1 MHTSHTSDGVL
12 LAYLDHELAGD
23 QRSNVDAHLNECL
36 TCRRALG
43 EVRGRADL
51 VSDALSLV
59 DRPAPIDEAWITVH
73 AAVQARVAT
82 GAGDPSR
89 AGAVAP
95 RTGAVPPG
103 GRAWVPARWSLARA
117 AGLVLLFAGGAAAAT
132 IPGSPVRSWLFGDDP
147 MQPMASPATEEAAS
161 ATVTAESGSWTRA
174 VDGVVRLAL
183 DAPAGT
189 DVEVRWTGQ
198 RAGIQG
204 PADTRYASEADG
216 QLGARAEGGP
226 LRVELPVGIRAATLR
241 VNGAV
246 VLEIVEGRVST
257 APAGARGTLE
267 PDGEPLY
274 FEVR

>member
-23 QRSNVDAHLNECL
+23 QRTNVDAHLNECL

-59 DRPAPIDEAWITVH
+59 DRPAPMDEAWITVQ
-73 AAVQARVAT
+73 AAVQARAAT
-82 GAGDPSR
+82 GAGDSSR
-89 AGAVAP
+89 AGAGRAPVAK
-95 RTGAVPPG
+95 
-103 GRAWVPARWSLARA
+103 GRAWVPARRSLARA
-117 AGLVLLFAGGAAAAT
+117 AGLVLLFAGGAAAAA
-132 IPGSPVRSWLFGDDP
+132 IPGSPVRGWLFGEDP
-147 MQPMASPATEEAAS
+147 AEPVAGPVTEEAAS
-161 ATVTAESGSWTRA
+161 AAMAAESGSWTRA
-174 VDGVVRLAL
+174 VDGVVRLAV

-189 DVEVRWTGQ
+189 DVEVRWTGR